1 MIPPEAVNKETSA
14 MTATFPITAIG
25 HVQCARTEPE
35 DDNWDAFPSTIRLDA
50 ARFGADALAG
60 LESFSHVEVLYV
72 FDKVGDAEINTTA
85 RHPRGR
91 TDWPKIGI
99 FAQRGKGRPNR
110 IGATICRII
119 SVQGTTLEVLGLD
132 AIDGTPVIDLKPV
145 MSGFL
150 PRGPVTEPAWARE
163 IMKDYWK
170 AP

>member
-1 MIPPEAVNKETSA
+1 

-25 HVQCARTEPE
+25 HVQCARIEPE

-50 ARFGADALAG
+50 ARFGPDALAG

-72 FDKVGDAEINTTA
+72 FDRVGEAEINTTA

-91 TDWPKIGI
+91 PDWPKIGI

-110 IGATICRII
+110 IGATICRIV

-150 PRGPVTEPAWARE
+150 PRGPVTEPAWAQE